1 MEEELEKGNTCL
13 CIRTDSCLSSFLSY
27 GSVGRV
33 LYVSFQSSDSYLPV
47 KHVKHVAPLHGL
59 SVLATHWKS
68 LDTVVIRDLDK
79 MCPEYMVLLHLLR
92 YWKRHRVLIVSPT
105 PPPLSF
111 LQCFFPDMVL
121 VPEASPTETLEV
133 RYLMDD
139 MFGHSLTFHF
149 QRHKFEEWFMV
160 NGSLYQRI
168 VIYVATMSQIEVI
181 RFYLKVVYP
190 HFFVVTANSETL
202 LNEESTGPI
211 VFLTTGWG
219 DEVPCTFSPDLVV
232 DFGRFQ
238 RKCRG
243 YYGPVELCP
252 KNVMLRRQHCLGAR
266 GLVLRLLTSSE
277 FENRPSFFPDVIPKE
292 WVPWTCFFL
301 ASVGLCYRSV
311 LCFQG
316 PHRPPMEK
324 WQMNLEGSSRKR
336 LKTFLQYPFSIRS
349 HLMLERCRGFKV
361 QNEIQRS
368 WIVLAITLVN
378 WFDHHHRFLLP
389 KKSFHELQCIY
400 GNDDELFIHM
410 RIAIL
415 VLSGS
420 PLIHMDFID
429 AACVGKKFCQ
439 HFHKGN
445 RLVFPPKSYPL
456 LPSIMTEED
465 KDIVRY
471 FFMTD
476 PRVERVY
483 PVDANI
489 HSYFNTISFI
499 SLTLRNHAV
508 VLLLC
513 TASSEEENDSRM
525 TLWTHTPS
533 DVTRFHTT
541 LVAQLQ
547 EKHQEEGE
555 KKSQKAFF
563 RDRVI
568 RYFQEVLSLATW

>member
-1 MEEELEKGNTCL
+1 MEEEFEKGASCL
-13 CIRTDSCLSSFLSY
+13 CIRTDSCLSSFLSH

-33 LYVSFQSSDSYLPV
+33 LYVSFQSPDSYPPV

-59 SVLATHWKS
+59 TVLATHWKS

-92 YWKRHRVLIVSPT
+92 HWKRHRVLIVSPT

-121 VPEASPTETLEV
+121 VPESSPSQTPEV
-133 RYLMDD
+133 CYLMDD

-181 RFYLKVVYP
+181 RFYLKAVYP
-190 HFFVVTANSETL
+190 HFSVVTANSGTTPS
-202 LNEESTGPI
+202 EEITGPV
-211 VFLTTGWG
+211 VFLGMGWG
-219 DEVPCTFSPDLVV
+219 DEVPCAFSPDLVV

-266 GLVLRLLTSSE
+266 GLVLRLLTPSE
-277 FENRPSFFPDVIPKE
+277 FEDRPSFFPDVIPKE
-292 WVPWTCFFL
+292 WVPWTYFFI
-301 ASVGLCYRSV
+301 ASVGLCYRSI
-311 LCFQG
+311 LCYPGQ
-316 PHRPPMEK
+316 HCHPMEK

-349 HLMLERCRGFKV
+349 HLMLERCRGFPV
-361 QNEIQRS
+361 QNETQRS

-415 VLSGS
+415 LLSGS

-429 AACVGKKFCQ
+429 AEHVGKKFCN
-439 HFHKGN
+439 HFQKGI
-445 RLVFPPKSYPL
+445 RLAHPPKTCPP
-456 LPSIMTEED
+456 LPSVMREED
-465 KDIVRY
+465 KDVVRY

-476 PRVERVY
+476 PRVERMY
-483 PVDANI
+483 PIDANI
-489 HSYFNTISFI
+489 HSYFNTVSFI
-499 SLTLRNHAV
+499 SLTLRNHV
-508 VLLLC
+508 MVLLLC
-513 TASSEEENDSRM
+513 TACEEENDSRM

-533 DVTRFHTT
+533 GVTTFHTT
-541 LVAQLQ
+541 LVAQLR
-547 EKHQEEGE
+547 EKHQEDGE
-555 KKSQKAFF
+555 KKSQKALF